1 MSNSIAEI
9 FDTLREELSKY
20 IESTY
25 HISNKKLIK
34 QRNDLLNQKE
44 VIFQKPFIE
53 STPKYKQGDKFDKL
67 ENLDDAAKEILNTLI
82 EQQILFPKPFA
93 HQFEA
98 LKEIIINKKNVVITT
113 GTGSGKTESFLI
125 PIISKLAIEAKNKPS
140 NFKNY
145 NAVRSLILYP
155 MNALVNDQLGRV
167 RNFFGNDEI
176 VNTVYNWSG
185 RPIRFAR
192 YTSRTLY
199 PGRRT
204 KDKDIQK
211 MPNFGKFYIQ
221 GLMDKIND
229 EDEETATNAKE
240 IINILKKNGKWPKK
254 EDLKEWYGKSRWQDK
269 DGNFI
274 RAVTMD
280 RDSELITRYEVQTNP
295 PDLLI
300 TNYSMLEYMMLR
312 PIERSIFDE
321 TAKWLQEN
329 PDEKLIMVIDE
340 AHLYRGAQ
348 GTEVSFLIRRF
359 STRLNIN
366 IDRIQFILTSASFN
380 KPENAKS
387 FAADLTGSHID
398 SYTVIQGNKDE
409 MKSPS
414 EISNNDI
421 DILSSMDVEKFYS
434 MDNQNEK
441 KTIIKPLIEHL
452 GGKYENSLSE
462 TLYKCLKDF
471 GPLHKLI
478 NKTMGNATSIE
489 DLKLDFG
496 NNDKSILAVTNLAS
510 LASYAKINEN
520 SPGLF
525 PARIHGFFRGLSGL
539 WICLNNNCSEI
550 SDEEK
555 NSIGGKLYSQPK
567 DYCECGSS
575 VLELFTCRSCGSAY
589 AKAFTTQENS
599 EDIIYL
605 NREEGSNLSIS
616 NKHIQSNCP
625 VDILLEDPDYSLED
639 KFEEADL
646 NIKTLRVND
655 HKSPNDNI
663 NVYLRKY
670 DPTETEVKKRRS
682 FISCVVCG
690 QSASYNR
697 TNVQNHQTSGDQ
709 PFHVLVSNQ
718 LKIQPPNKN
727 DKMDI
732 DFSPNEGRKVL
743 IFSDSRQTA
752 ARLAPNIQRYNNQD
766 VIRSIMIY
774 GIHELEKLTKRKI
787 SLKHVYLATLFG
799 IHKLNINISNDS
811 QVKFLEGKS
820 KLRYLNDYD
829 EETLSDLT
837 EELTSNNEYVPSS
850 IYHSI
855 YEVITSKYYG
865 LESLALSTL
874 NPDNKALK
882 RILPNLK
889 DLPNITKT
897 EEEKKQFISIWLN
910 YWLKGSSRQGLV
922 LNITPTEYYEDK
934 VHRMKGDFPTILKKI
949 FFKDNKNAEKIFK
962 NYWLAD
968 LKNVF
973 GKESIGEKFFLNA
986 NNVNLNF
993 TTEWK
998 YCKKC
1003 KTSQP
1008 KYTIIDNCIYCGSD
1022 NIINL
1027 DLTNK
1032 EINTDFH
1039 ARMGYY
1045 RSVPEAIIKDSNIKN
1060 IMTLVA
1066 DEHTAQ
1072 LNTQSEKTFSK
1083 AEENEFSFQDINI
1096 KFDNKKN
1103 YIATDIL
1110 SSTTT
1115 MEVGIDIGK
1124 LTAVALRNMPPGR
1137 ANYQQR
1143 AGRAGRRGNN
1153 IATVL
1158 GFAGADSHDEHY
1170 FSEPHLMISGDPQ
1183 DPFLN
1188 LDNQKIAERHILAM
1202 LLNEYYIEKLPTN
1215 AINTNPQLFEV
1226 LGTVSEF
1233 LNQDS
1238 ILNKDDFILWLK
1250 LNNKK
1255 ISNKLENLLPT
1266 QLSESRKYLVDNF
1279 GIYLKEMLDTA
1290 LKAYQNKDVNDDTAT
1305 LEVQEEEGEAT
1316 NTKGINDEQLLN
1328 RLLYKGV
1335 LPRYAFPTDVC
1346 TFYVFDDNTDA
1357 YRPTFAYTPSQGLG
1371 VALSQYAP
1379 GKEVWIDKK
1388 EYKSRAIYSV
1398 DPNERSEMWDERRF
1412 FLECQHCHFSM
1423 TGGGKNARDDDLH
1436 LPKDLKRGDDIDCP
1450 ACKTEKGMK
1459 FARNWIRPT
1468 GFVHSFHED
1477 PKTAHSDLDETSYA
1491 TPARLIMQS
1500 PPINQKEWSSINDNL
1515 KFIKDRR
1522 KLIITN
1528 RGPKESGYNYCRK
1541 CGYIEQHAT
1550 STQKISHNV
1559 PYPVKEGE
1567 QKRCDTKLNQGI
1579 VLGTDFETDIALFSI
1594 KFNDPIKL
1602 KPGDN
1607 NTAIALK
1614 TICEAI
1620 VHAASELISVENSEI
1635 IAQFRPSLDENMRG
1649 SLGEAAE
1656 IFIYDTIAGGA
1667 GFSHKIAD
1675 CGLELFNRAL
1685 EILKNCPNKEC
1696 FSSCYRCLRSFKNK
1710 IDHKLLDRISAVDLL
1725 ENVINNKKIEIDE
1738 KRKSLCNNILLDSL
1752 SNALDNKKYKV
1763 FLDKKIKFSNGTTNV
1778 PLVIENIQ
1786 NNNEYFVSIESSLT
1800 RSDYFADP
1808 ILNEAN
1814 DDDPRIIPPISDLII
1829 RENIQ
1834 FAISEILSSINE

>member
-1 MSNSIAEI
+1 MSNSINEI
-9 FDTLREELSKY
+9 FDTLKEELSKY

-34 QRNDLLNQKE
+34 QRNDLLKQKE

-82 EQQILFPKPFA
+82 DQKILFSKPFA

-98 LKEIIINKKNVVITT
+98 LKEIIINKKNAVITT

-167 RNFFGNDEI
+167 RNFFGNSEI

-204 KDKDIQK
+204 KDKDINK
-211 MPNFGKFYIQ
+211 MPSFSKFYIQ
-221 GLMDKIND
+221 GLIDKIDD
-229 EDEETATNAKE
+229 EDEKTATNAKE
-240 IINILKKNGKWPKK
+240 IINILKKTGKWPKK
-254 EDLKEWYGKSRWQDK
+254 ENLKEWYGKSRWQDK

-280 RDSELITRYEVQTNP
+280 KDSELITRYEVQTTP

-348 GTEVSFLIRRF
+348 GTEVSFLIRRL

-398 SYTVIQGNKDE
+398 SYTVIQGYKDE

-414 EISNNDI
+414 EISDNDI
-421 DILSSMDVEKFYS
+421 DILSSIDVEKFYS
-434 MDNQNEK
+434 LDNQNEK
-441 KTIIKPLIEHL
+441 KEIIKPLIEHL

-462 TLYKCLKDF
+462 TLYKSLKDF

-478 NKTMGNATSIE
+478 NKTMGNATSIDE
-489 DLKLDFG
+489 LKLEFG
-496 NNDKSILAVTNLAS
+496 NNDKSILAITNLAS
-510 LASYAKINEN
+510 LASYAKINDN

-539 WICLNNNCSEI
+539 WICLNNHCSEI
-550 SDEEK
+550 SDDEK
-555 NSIGGKLYSQPK
+555 NSIGGKLYSQPRN
-567 DYCECGSS
+567 YCDCGSS
-575 VLELFTCRSCGSAY
+575 VLELYTCRNCGTAY
-589 AKAFTTQENS
+589 AKAYTSEEDSEN
-599 EDIIYL
+599 ILYL
-605 NREEGSNLSIS
+605 SREEGSNLSI
-616 NKHIQSNCP
+616 NNRYIQSNCP
-625 VDILLEDPDYSLED
+625 VDILLEKPDYTLND
-639 KFEEADL
+639 KIDEANL
-646 NIKTLRVND
+646 NIKTLRIDDNTP
-655 HKSPNDNI
+655 KDNI
-663 NVYLRKY
+663 EVCLKKY
-670 DPTETEVKKRRS
+670 DPTETEIKKRRS
-682 FISCVVCG
+682 FISCAVCG
-690 QSASYNR
+690 ESQSFNR
-697 TNVQNHQTSGDQ
+697 TSVMNHQTSGDQ

-718 LKIQPPNKN
+718 LKVQPPNKN
-727 DKMDI
+727 EKMDSI
-732 DFSPNEGRKVL
+732 FSPNEGRKVL

-774 GIHELEKLTKRKI
+774 GLKELEKLAERKL
-787 SLKHVYLATLFG
+787 SLKHLYLATLFG
-799 IHKLNINISNDS
+799 INKLNINISNNLQS
-811 QVKFLEGKS
+811 KFLEGRDQLK
-820 KLRYLNDYD
+820 YLNSYD
-829 EETLSDLT
+829 EETLLDLT
-837 EELTSNNEYVPSS
+837 ERLTTNNEFVPSS
-850 IYHSI
+850 IYHAI
-855 YEVITSKYYG
+855 YDVITSKYTG
-865 LESLALSTL
+865 LQSLALATL
-874 NPDNKALK
+874 NPDKKALV

-889 DLPNITKT
+889 TLPDIAET
-897 EEEKKQFISIWLN
+897 EDEKKQFISIWLN
-910 YWLKGSSRQGLV
+910 YWLKGAKRKGFI
-922 LNITPTEYYEDK
+922 LNITPKEYHDDVVK
-934 VHRMKGDFPTILKKI
+934 RSKGNFAILKRI
-949 FFKDNKNAEKIFK
+949 FFHNNKNAEKIFK
-962 NYWLAD
+962 NYWLND
-968 LKNVF
+968 LKYTF
-973 GKESIGEKFFLNA
+973 GIDSIGDEYFLNA
-986 NNVNLNF
+986 NTVNLNF
-993 TTEWK
+993 TNEWK
-998 YCKKC
+998 YCSKC
-1003 KTSQP
+1003 KSAQP
-1008 KYTIIDNCIYCGSD
+1008 KYSIIDICIYCGSD
-1022 NIINL
+1022 NINDL
-1027 DLTNK
+1027 DLVNK
-1032 EINTDFH
+1032 DINSDFH

-1045 RSVPEAIIKDSNIKN
+1045 RTIPENIIKNGNLKN

-1096 KFDNKKN
+1096 NFDNKKN

-1170 FSEPHLMISGDPQ
+1170 FSKPHLMISGDPQ

-1188 LDNQKIAERHILAM
+1188 LDNQKIAVRHILAM
-1202 LLNEYYIEKLPTN
+1202 LLNEYYIEKLPTE

-1238 ILNKDDFILWLK
+1238 ILNKDDFLLWLK
-1250 LNNKK
+1250 SNNKK
-1255 ISNKLENLLPT
+1255 ISNKLENLLPA
-1266 QLSESRKYLVDNF
+1266 QLSKSRKYLVNDF
-1279 GIYLKEMLDTA
+1279 EIYLKEMLDTA
-1290 LKAYQNKDVNDDTAT
+1290 LKAYQKKEVDDDTAT

-1468 GFVHSFHED
+1468 GFVHSFHEN
-1477 PKTAHSDLDETSYA
+1477 PRTADSDLEETSYA

-1500 PPINQKEWSSINDNL
+1500 PPINQKEWSAINNNL
-1515 KFIKDRR
+1515 KYIKDRR

-1541 CGYIEQHAT
+1541 CGYIEQYAT
-1550 STQKISHNV
+1550 STQKTSHNV
-1559 PYPVKEGE
+1559 PFPVKEGE
-1567 QKRCDTKLNQGI
+1567 QVKCDTKLNQGI

-1594 KFNDPIKL
+1594 KLNDPVKL

-1620 VHAASELISVENSEI
+1620 THAASELISVENSEI
-1635 IAQFRPSLDENMRG
+1635 VAQFRPSLDDNMRG

-1675 CGLELFNRAL
+1675 CGLELFERAL
-1685 EILKNCPNKEC
+1685 KILKNCPNEEC

-1710 IDHKLLDRISAVDLL
+1710 IDHKLLDRISAADLL
-1725 ENVINNKKIEIDE
+1725 ENLIYNKKIEIDA
-1738 KRKSLCNNILLDSL
+1738 KRKTLCKNILSDSL
-1752 SNALDNKKYKV
+1752 SNALNNKKYKV
-1763 FLDKKIKFSNGTTNV
+1763 VLDKKVKFSNGITIV
-1778 PLVIENIQ
+1778 PLVVENIQ
-1786 NNNEYFVSIESSLT
+1786 DNTEYFISVESALT